1 MFYFRIWKY
10 DIIHIMKVKNK
21 AQAIILLIILIAIGG
36 VVMYSSKPTP
46 KLTPKNITTMIKG
59 PATPPPGYAASR

>member
-1 MFYFRIWKY
+1 
-10 DIIHIMKVKNK
+10 MKVKNK